1 MNYTVEENGVVRDMT
16 PEEIELME
24 RDREL
29 MNAEVLRVSTLSAQN
44 DRNARLAETDWLVI
58 RKVEDGID
66 IPTEWSE
73 YRQALRDI
81 TSHENWPW
89 LNLEDWPTKPE

>member
-1 MNYTVEENGVVRDMT
+1 MEYVITENGVQREMT
-16 PEEIELME
+16 PEEIERVEKDRAAME
-24 RDREL
+24 
-29 MNAEVLRVSTLSAQN
+29 AEVLRVSTLSARS
-44 DRNARLAETDWLVI
+44 DRNARLAQTDWLVI

-66 IPTEWSE
+66 IPDEWSE

-81 TSHENWPW
+81 TNHENWPW

>member
-1 MNYTVEENGVVRDMT
+1 MEYVITENGVQREMT
-16 PEEIELME
+16 PEEIERVEKDRAAME
-24 RDREL
+24 
-29 MNAEVLRVSTLSAQN
+29 AEVLRVSTLSARS
-44 DRNARLAETDWLVI
+44 DRNARLAQTDWLVI

-66 IPTEWSE
+66 IPAEWSE

-81 TSHENWPW
+81 TNHENWPW